1 VEAQRTVEIANQL
14 STADPLNTMARLLLA
29 AAYSDLGDA
38 LSRAQDV
45 SAANSAIANA
55 IRIDADLVKNHPGG
69 REFRH
74 MQALRFETAASDFQ
88 RLGELPKALHFY
100 EQSLATFLE
109 IQRTDPSDAG
119 NRHFLAAAYNGMGW
133 TLARLHRPREAEEW
147 HRKALRSAE
156 PDETAS
162 HPDEEA
168 LYRTADAYSGLA
180 DDENILAEETTQ
192 SKSAKMEHWE
202 NSRNYYQQSL
212 KVWSQVPRPK
222 IISPEGNDCVPP
234 AVVAQRLDRVNSL
247 LSDFV
252 QNR

>member
-1 VEAQRTVEIANQL
+1 
-14 STADPLNTMARLLLA
+14 
-29 AAYSDLGDA
+29 
-38 LSRAQDV
+38 
-45 SAANSAIANA
+45 
-55 IRIDADLVKNHPGG
+55 
-69 REFRH
+69 

-133 TLARLHRPREAEEW
+133 TLALLHRPREAEEL
-147 HRKALRSAE
+147 HREALRSAE
-156 PDETAS
+156 PDATAS
-162 HPDEEA
+162 HPDEET

-180 DDENILAEETTQ
+180 DDENILAAETTQ
-192 SKSAKMEHWE
+192 SKSAKIEHWE

-222 IISPEGNDCVPP
+222 IISPDGNDCVPP
-234 AVVAQRLDRVNSL
+234 AVVAQRFDRVNAM